1 MGDESATVLNQLVVK
16 IDVDRSL
23 LYVRGN
29 IPGCITTPVRI
40 RDAVKKIE
48 KQFLSLEY
56 PTWIPPTNDEEL
68 RKLQRELSLE
78 GPAIDPWE
86 DFYHENDVVS
96 GKVQEED

>member
-68 RKLQRELSLE
+68 RKLPRELSWE